1 MDLKDDFID
10 LKKEGLRTLEELAEI
25 VEEEKKR
32 GKKIVFTNGCFD
44 ILHKGHRYILTEAAK
59 YGDIFIVA
67 LNSDKSV
74 KKFKGDDRPKNNE
87 LDRAYVVSGFKGVDY
102 VTIFDE
108 DKPLEIL
115 RRIKPD
121 TNIKGG
127 AAIPERVEEE
137 KHVMDSYG
145 GKIVN
150 LPLIEGYSTTRIIEG
165 IRNG

>member
-1 MDLKDDFID
+1 MKLDFKELKDLF
-10 LKKEGLRTLEELAEI
+10 ELEKI
-25 VEEEKKR
+25 VGEEKKKGR
-32 GKKIVFTNGCFD
+32 KIVFTNGCFD

-102 VTIFDE
+102 VTIFNE
-108 DKPLEIL
+108 DKPLELL
-115 RRIKPD
+115 RRLKPD
-121 TNIKGG
+121 INIKGG

-137 KHVMDSYG
+137 KQIMDSCG

-150 LPLIEGYSTTRIIEG
+150 LPLIEGYSTTRVIND
-165 IRNG
+165 IRNGRHP

>member
-1 MDLKDDFID
+1 MKLDFKELKDLF
-10 LKKEGLRTLEELAEI
+10 ELEKI
-25 VEEEKKR
+25 VELEKKK

-87 LDRAYVVSGFKGVDY
+87 LDRAYLVSGFKGVDY
-102 VTIFDE
+102 VIIFDE
-108 DKPLEIL
+108 DKPLELL
-115 RRIKPD
+115 RRLKPD
-121 TNIKGG
+121 INIKGG

-137 KHVMDSYG
+137 KQIMDNYG

-150 LPLIEGYSTTRIIEG
+150 LPLIEGYSTTRVIQEIS
-165 IRNG
+165 NG